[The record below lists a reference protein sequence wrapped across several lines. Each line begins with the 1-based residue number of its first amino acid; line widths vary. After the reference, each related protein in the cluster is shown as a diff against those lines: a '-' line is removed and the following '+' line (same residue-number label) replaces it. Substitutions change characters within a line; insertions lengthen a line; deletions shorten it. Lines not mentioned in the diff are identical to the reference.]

1 MLYTFTHI
9 ALLQRTRP
17 PTHQFLCLHCAG
29 PPGAW
34 PERPLTCAWGAALA
48 FVPFA
53 EGPWHSLH
61 HPRPELSI
69 LAALNA
75 GPARIHGCTL
85 GRIAAIHE
93 SQRRSGAQSRH
104 RRSSA
109 RAITSLP
116 TPPSRPTNCPDTRDP
131 QAHGEQNI
139 LPFRLVGSPRPMS
152 LLTSTLASYASC
164 SQTSSQ

>member
-1 MLYTFTHI
+1 MVQAADTSLLREAADKSRFTS
-9 ALLQRTRP
+9 LR
-17 PTHQFLCLHCAG
+17 
-29 PPGAW
+29 GA
-34 PERPLTCAWGAALA
+34 RVGAS
-48 FVPFA
+48 
-53 EGPWHSLH
+53 EGRWHSLH

-85 GRIAAIHE
+85 GRIAAIDE

-116 TPPSRPTNCPDTRDP
+116 TPPSRPTNCPENRDP
-131 QAHGEQNI
+131 QAHGVQNI
-139 LPFRLVGSPRPMS
+139 LPFRAPRFNRARHAAAAAAATAAALTFTSCRVLTLPPPARSPV
-152 LLTSTLASYASC
+152 A
-164 SQTSSQ
+164 